1 MYRVS
6 ARKQL
11 SQNFIL
17 DEQVSIVVSFLISQQ
32 QLMHV
37 LLLHRHRCEQ
47 ALVKSAS
54 RQAATAD

>member
-17 DEQVSIVVSFLISQQ
+17 DEQVSGCVMLIYFSAAQQ
-32 QLMHV
+32 QLMYS
-37 LLLHRHRCEQ
+37 CCTDI
-47 ALVKSAS
+47 AAS
-54 RQAATAD
+54 RRW

>member
-17 DEQVSIVVSFLISQQ
+17 DEQVSGCVILIYFSAAA
-32 QLMHV
+32 HV
-37 LLLHRHRCEQ
+37 LLLHRYRCEL
-47 ALVKSAS
+47 ALVKSVS